1 MNPYRILHLE
11 DNPVDA
17 MVIHSHL
24 ASSGLDFEILH
35 VENQADYLTALKNK
49 TFTLILADYALP
61 FFDGLSALR
70 MARAE
75 CPDTPFIV
83 LSGAIGDDLAVETL
97 KKGATDYVLKSCLG
111 RLIPVLTRAI
121 KEAEERLA
129 KRQAK
134 KALRD
139 AEAQLRFT
147 VERIPAVVWTT
158 DRELRF
164 TSIQGA
170 GLVSEEWDAGMIGH
184 SLLNPVAG
192 QENIAQVK
200 EHRAALAGSKVA
212 YDVSVHGKDFQAHVA
227 PLTSVNGDII
237 GCIGLAVDVT
247 ERKALEMEMRHAQR
261 MEAVGRLAGGI
272 AHDFNNL
279 LTVIT
284 GYTDLTLLRLDPTD
298 PGRNNLDEVNKACE
312 RAAGLIRQLLAF
324 SRKQV
329 LKPEVLNLN
338 AIVSEMSQMI
348 GPLVG
353 EDVELI
359 VELDPELGRVKAD
372 SGQIEQIIAN
382 LAVNAKDA
390 MPSGGMLC
398 LNTSNMVLD
407 EAIARNFELVKA
419 GPYVLL
425 TVSDT
430 GHGMDPE
437 TVRHIFEPF
446 FTTKEVGKGTG
457 LGLSTVYGI
466 VKQSGGFVSVDS
478 EVGRGTTF
486 RIYLPQVEEE
496 VSEIETRPRLSA
508 LLPGKETVLLVE
520 DDTQV
525 RSIAA
530 MALEMSGY
538 DVLTAADG
546 AEALLLCERF
556 DNKID
561 LLLTDMVMPRMG
573 GQELSNRLLKLRP
586 GTRVL
591 YMSGYSENAIVHHG
605 AMEEGSD
612 FIEKPFSV
620 EDLTRKTREVLGAPL
635 AE

>member
-24 ASSGLDFEILH
+24 ASSCLDFEILQL
-35 VENQADYLTALKNK
+35 ENQADYLTALENEN
-49 TFTLILADYALP
+49 FTLILADYTLP

-70 MARAE
+70 MARE
-75 CPDTPFIV
+75 KCPDTPFIV
-83 LSGAIGDDLAVETL
+83 LSGTIGDDLAVETL
-97 KKGATDYVLKSCLG
+97 KNGATDYVLKDCLG
-111 RLIPVLTRAI
+111 RLIPVMTRAI
-121 KEAEERLA
+121 NESEERLA
-129 KRQAK
+129 RRQAK
-134 KALRD
+134 KAMRD
-139 AEAQLRFT
+139 AEEQMRFT

-170 GLVSEEWDAGMIGH
+170 GLVSEEWNAGTVGQ
-184 SLLNPVAG
+184 SLVNPVAG
-192 QENIAQVK
+192 EGNIAQVK
-200 EHRAALAGSKVA
+200 EHLAALAGNKVT
-212 YDVSVHGKDFQAHVA
+212 YDVSVNGKDFQAHVA

-247 ERKALEMEMRHAQR
+247 ERKALER

-284 GYTDLTLLRLDPTD
+284 GYADLTLLGLDPTD
-298 PGRNNLDEVNKACE
+298 PLQKNLDEINKACD
-312 RAAGLIRQLLAF
+312 RAAGLTRHLLAF
-324 SRKQV
+324 SHKQV
-329 LKPEVLNLN
+329 LKPRVLNLN
-338 AIVSEMSQMI
+338 TTVSEMNRMMR
-348 GPLVG
+348 PLIG
-353 EDVELI
+353 EDIELVI
-359 VELDPELGRVKAD
+359 ELDPDLGRVRAD

-390 MPSGGMLC
+390 MPSGGKLC
-398 LNTSNMVLD
+398 VRTSNMVLD
-407 EAIARNFELVKA
+407 EAIARNFESVQA

-437 TVRHIFEPF
+437 TVRRIFEPF

-466 VKQSGGFVSVDS
+466 VKQSGGYVSVDS

-486 RIYLPQVEEE
+486 RIHLPQVEEE
-496 VSEIETRPRLSA
+496 VGEIETRPRLRA

-530 MALEMSGY
+530 TALEMSGY
-538 DVLTAADG
+538 DVLTAANG
-546 AEALLLCERF
+546 AEALRLCQRF
-556 DNKID
+556 NSKID

-573 GQELSNRLLKLRP
+573 GQELSSRLLKLRP

-605 AMEEGSD
+605 AIEEGTD
-612 FIEKPFSV
+612 FIEKPFSL
-620 EDLTRKTREVLGAPL
+620 EALTRKTREVLDNPL
-635 AE
+635 AG

>member
-1 MNPYRILHLE
+1 I
-11 DNPVDA
+11 
-17 MVIHSHL
+17 
-24 ASSGLDFEILH
+24 
-35 VENQADYLTALKNK
+35 
-49 TFTLILADYALP
+49 
-61 FFDGLSALR
+61 
-70 MARAE
+70 
-75 CPDTPFIV
+75 
-83 LSGAIGDDLAVETL
+83 
-97 KKGATDYVLKSCLG
+97 
-111 RLIPVLTRAI
+111 TRAI
-121 KEAEERLA
+121 KESEERFA
-129 KRQAK
+129 KREAK

-170 GLVSEEWDAGMIGH
+170 GLVSEEWDAGMIGQ
-184 SLLNPVAG
+184 SLVNPVAG
-192 QENIAQVK
+192 QENIAQFK
-200 EHRAALAGSKVA
+200 EHLAALAGSKVA
-212 YDVSVHGKDFQAHVA
+212 YDVSVNGKDFQAHVA

-247 ERKALEMEMRHAQR
+247 ERKALEIEMRHAQR

-298 PGRNNLDEVNKACE
+298 PRRNNLDEVNKACE

-338 AIVSEMSQMI
+338 ATVSEMNQMM
-348 GPLVG
+348 GPLIG
-353 EDVELI
+353 EDVELV
-359 VELDPELGRVKAD
+359 VELDPDLGRVKAD
-372 SGQIEQIIAN
+372 SGQIEQLIAN

-390 MPSGGMLC
+390 MPSGGKLC
-398 LNTSNMVLD
+398 ISTSNMVLD
-407 EAIARNFELVKA
+407 EAIAGNFELVPA

-446 FTTKEVGKGTG
+446 FTTKEIGKGTG

-466 VKQSGGFVSVDS
+466 VKQSGGYVSVAS

-496 VSEIETRPRLSA
+496 VDKIETRPRLSA

-520 DDTQV
+520 DDTQL

-538 DVLTAADG
+538 DVLTAANG

-556 DNKID
+556 SSRID
-561 LLLTDMVMPRMG
+561 LLLTDMVMPLMG

-605 AMEEGSD
+605 AMEQGTD

-620 EDLTRKTREVLGAPL
+620 EALTRKTREVLGTPL
-635 AE
+635 AG